1 MSGCEVVK
9 ILKEKL
15 SCFMLVE
22 RAAEIFI
29 KAENIVVFV
38 KVKPSDLDTLVIIR
52 FINIILKFFNN
63 LLL

>member
-1 MSGCEVVK
+1 
-9 ILKEKL
+9 
-15 SCFMLVE
+15 MLVE
-22 RAAEIFI
+22 RAAEVFI

-52 FINIILKFFNN
+52 FISIILKFLNN

>member
-1 MSGCEVVK
+1 
-9 ILKEKL
+9 
-15 SCFMLVE
+15 MLVE
-22 RAAEIFI
+22 RAAEVF

-52 FINIILKFFNN
+52 FISIILKFLNN